1 MDNIL
6 KKDWL
11 ISPPL
16 DYEMKYYSL
25 MGGLKSINEIIKN
38 NQLYSAILKVESAL
52 HELYDIKYNRDIIEE
67 NNKVLIGID
76 TDNMSLDY
84 EYKIEDDEIVKMYD
98 AQNVTLADLLL
109 MFIYIEVIGLV
120 RSYWESRAVRVI
132 YPLVIAIT
140 ALARYII
147 LQDKDSDPTN
157 LIYLAFAILIVS
169 LATVVIR
176 FRRSKYLNIDKDK
189 SNDL

>member
-1 MDNIL
+1 MNSAIRNIQL
-6 KKDWL
+6 VAVIIVL
-11 ISPPL
+11 ISTIIAFFL
-16 DYEMKYYSL
+16 
-25 MGGLKSINEIIKN
+25 EIIK
-38 NQLYSAILKVESAL
+38 
-52 HELYDIKYNRDIIEE
+52 
-67 NNKVLIGID
+67 
-76 TDNMSLDY
+76 MY
-84 EYKIEDDEIVKMYD
+84 EV
-98 AQNVTLADLLL
+98 QNITLADLLL

-169 LATVVIR
+169 IATVVIR
-176 FRRSKYLNIDKDK
+176 FRRSKYLNNDKDK

>member
-1 MDNIL
+1 MNAAIRNIQL
-6 KKDWL
+6 VAVIIVL
-11 ISPPL
+11 AATIIAFFL
-16 DYEMKYYSL
+16 EILQMYE
-25 MGGLKSINEIIKN
+25 
-38 NQLYSAILKVESAL
+38 
-52 HELYDIKYNRDIIEE
+52 NRDV
-67 NNKVLIGID
+67 N
-76 TDNMSLDY
+76 
-84 EYKIEDDEIVKMYD
+84 
-98 AQNVTLADLLL
+98 LADLLL

-157 LIYLAFAILIVS
+157 LIYLATAILITS
-169 LATVVIR
+169 IATVVIR